1 MHTRRMAAF
10 LLGVWIG
17 CGVLMALLQSANQ
30 RMPAQLLLLPS
41 DPVTQIL
48 KKLTPEDARLLL
60 RYEAVEENRRYVQV
74 WQEVELGLGL
84 AVGLCL
90 LLGTQKRVFPI
101 VCCGLMLVFV
111 VFQLFAI
118 TPEMTYRG
126 READFPPGNAAFGTQ
141 TRAWALDGVY
151 IVTESAKLLL
161 GLILISYLF
170 VFRTRQRSRRE
181 LNPVPRE
188 DDKLR
193 QVPH

>member
-1 MHTRRMAAF
+1 MAAF

-17 CGVLMALLQSANQ
+17 CGVLMALLQAANQ
-30 RMPAQLLLLPS
+30 RMPAQLLLLPA

-48 KKLTPEDARLLL
+48 KKLTPEDSRLLL
-60 RYEAVEENRRYVQV
+60 RYEAMEQNRRYVQV
-74 WQEVELGLGL
+74 WEEVEIGLGL
-84 AVGLCL
+84 ALGACL

-126 READFPPGNAAFGTQ
+126 READFPPGNTAFGVQ
-141 TRAWALDGVY
+141 ARAWALDEVY
-151 IVTESAKLLL
+151 IVTESSKLVL
-161 GLILISYLF
+161 GAVLISYLF

-181 LNPVPRE
+181 INAVSRE
-188 DDKLR
+188 DDKLKH
-193 QVPH
+193 VPH